1 MLKKIFLCLPVVV
14 LGLCAYGFF
23 LNIGNWLTPAEVPG
37 HAQVVICLAEDNYR
51 MDKAI
56 SLLRE
61 GLVEKVVVT
70 TEATYQGMLS
80 KKVDPAK
87 ILKTHRSAES
97 TYEEA
102 LLTKGLLDGKLTSA
116 MVVTDPF
123 HLYRAKWTFLHV
135 FSNELTVFS
144 FVSSDSPL
152 LQGFWWA
159 NPLSRL
165 FVLSELPKILYYWTW
180 HGLFGIAKNPTW
192 VLELEQV
199 YIAFIKR
206 AFIGTDMSRH
216 KSATL
221 QESGT
226 RVRNPEYRSRYM
238 ESGIFLLLPN
248 PRPNSG
254 FQDTGIPPADA
265 ENIRYNRYL

>member
-1 MLKKIFLCLPVVV
+1 MLKKIFLRYCLPVVMF
-14 LGLCAYGFF
+14 GLCSYGFF
-23 LNIGNWLTPAEVPG
+23 LNIGGWLTPAEAPG

-70 TEATYQGMLS
+70 TEATYQDMLL
-80 KKVDPAK
+80 KKVDPDK
-87 ILKTHRSAES
+87 ILRTDQSAES

-102 LLTKGLLDGKLTSA
+102 LLTKGLLDGRIKSA

-159 NPLSRL
+159 NSRSRL
-165 FVLSELPKILYYWTW
+165 FVLSELPKIVYYWTW
-180 HGLFGIAKNPTW
+180 HGLLGIIKDPSWAN
-192 VLELEQV
+192 ELERV

-206 AFIGTDMSRH
+206 VFIGRDGGISRH
-216 KSATL
+216 KSATP

-226 RVRNPEYRSRYM
+226 RDWNLEYRGRCT
-238 ESGIFLLLPN
+238 EPWIFAIAGSSSEFRIPWHK
-248 PRPNSG
+248 
-254 FQDTGIPPADA
+254 DTFG
-265 ENIRYNRYL
+265 RC